1 MGKREARLCEH
12 RPMASRSTA
21 AFGLAAV
28 LMACAVS
35 GCGSSGRSGPGP
47 SPAQLAAHR
56 RFVAQAR
63 AICHEVSAQQ
73 RLLRKR
79 EEALKGQP
87 VGSAV
92 KSFASLAGQA
102 ATIARTAD
110 GRLRALPRP
119 TADAHAIA
127 QTVQAYGEQ
136 ASAASEI
143 ARAAAHE
150 ENSVGEAA
158 SVALSRSIAAHLGA
172 ARGLGMGGCLTV
184 E

>member
-1 MGKREARLCEH
+1 
-12 RPMASRSTA
+12 MASRSTA
-21 AFGLAAV
+21 TFGLAAV
-28 LMACAVS
+28 LVACAVS
-35 GCGSSGRSGPGP
+35 GCGSSGKSGPGP

-56 RFVAQAR
+56 RFVAQAK
-63 AICHEVSAQQ
+63 AICHGVNAQQ

-92 KSFASLAGQA
+92 KTFASLAGQA
-102 ATIARTAD
+102 ATIAHAAD
-110 GRLRALPRP
+110 ERLRALPRP

-127 QTVQAYGEQ
+127 HVVQAYSEQ
-136 ASAASEI
+136 VSAASEI

-150 ENSVGEAA
+150 ESNLGESA
-158 SVALSRSIAAHLGA
+158 SVALTRSIASHLSA
-172 ARGLGMGGCLTV
+172 ARSLGIGGCLTV